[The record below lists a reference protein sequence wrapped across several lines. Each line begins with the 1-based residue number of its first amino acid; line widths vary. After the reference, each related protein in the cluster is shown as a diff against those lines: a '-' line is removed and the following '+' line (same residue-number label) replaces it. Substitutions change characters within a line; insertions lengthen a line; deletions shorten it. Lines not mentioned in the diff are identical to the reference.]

1 MSEGGSNFS
10 LGERQLGCLARS
22 ILRKSKILILDEAT
36 ASIDLQTDRLV
47 QDTIQNEFSN
57 KKCTV
62 TVIVIVVAH
71 RLETLTNCNRIV
83 LFKDGRIQ
91 EIGKPE
97 NLFKTKS
104 NLSDDL

>member
-1 MSEGGSNFS
+1 VSEGGSNFS
-10 LGERQLGCLARS
+10 LGERQLVCLARS

-36 ASIDLQTDRLV
+36 ASIDIQTDRLV

-57 KKCTV
+57 KKCT
-62 TVIVIVVAH
+62 VIVVAH

-97 NLFKTKS
+97 KFIQNEK
-104 NLSDDL
+104 